1 MTNDQEP
8 KKIYRSVEDRMVGGV
23 CGGLAEYLDVDV
35 TVVRIIWAL
44 FALFGG
50 IGLVAYLACLIV
62 VKENPNQD
70 IANRK
75 TNHNTGLII
84 GIVLIFSGLAIFSS
98 RWNWGFK
105 FYSPFFPMFRPWF
118 FDWNYIFP
126 LLIIAIGIYYIYHTM
141 KKDSD
146 AEVTKRKI
154 FRNDEDKM
162 IGGVCSGLADY
173 LRVDSAFVRVLWILV
188 TVFSGVILG
197 VISYIVLLIVL
208 PERDSEKTLGSEK
221 PVKKIP
227 PKSQTRRKTSNK
239 EKTK

>member
-1 MTNDQEP
+1 
-8 KKIYRSVEDRMVGGV
+8 MVGGV
-23 CGGLAEYLDVDV
+23 CGGLAEYLGVDV

-50 IGLVAYLACLIV
+50 TGLVAYLACLIV
-62 VKENPNQD
+62 IKENPNQD
-70 IANRK
+70 VANRK
-75 TNHNTGLII
+75 KNQNTGLII

-98 RWNWGFK
+98 RWNWGFT
-105 FYSPFFPMFRPWF
+105 FYRPFFPMFRPWF
-118 FDWNYIFP
+118 FDWNFIFP

-141 KKDSD
+141 KKDRD

-154 FRNDEDKM
+154 VRDSEDKM

-173 LRVDSAFVRVLWILV
+173 LKVDPAFVRVLWILV

-197 VISYIVLLIVL
+197 VIAYIVLLIVL
-208 PERDSEKTLGSEK
+208 PEGDAEEMLSSEK

-227 PKSQTRRKTSNK
+227 PKSQSRKKTSNK
-239 EKTK
+239 ETSK